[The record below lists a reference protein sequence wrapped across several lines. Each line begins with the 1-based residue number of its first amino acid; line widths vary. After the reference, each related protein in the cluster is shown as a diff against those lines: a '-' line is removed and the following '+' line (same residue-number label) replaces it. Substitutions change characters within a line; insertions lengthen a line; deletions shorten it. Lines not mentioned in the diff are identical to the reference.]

1 MIVIQIFQS
10 FQIPFWSRV
19 PPLVQLFFLNL
30 ASYQVLPVLPSYS
43 VLIHQPPAQPPL
55 SAPLSCL
62 TLLTWLTELPMSSR
76 PLPPAWLLFMT
87 LQLGVSKPA
96 FPIPAGFPS
105 PNCMSRSHTREGS
118 HRPQKGY
125 LLPACM
131 GSAAG
136 TEDPA
141 DYSAVDWL
149 LPRMM
154 WRSWVGKSQRLWVCW
169 SSRYLLGTSSATAH
183 EVSTFQIMKI
193 QNFHHPNNMFCSLA
207 DYQTSLWGSKWLILS
222 SHMSVISWHL
232 FFFHSYLWWDAFLS
246 HERSEFRFVF

>member
-30 ASYQVLPVLPSYS
+30 ASYRVLPVLPSYS

-125 LLPACM
+125 CM
-131 GSAAG
+131 H
-136 TEDPA
+136 
-141 DYSAVDWL
+141 
-149 LPRMM
+149 
-154 WRSWVGKSQRLWVCW
+154 GKCCW
-169 SSRYLLGTSSATAH
+169 
-183 EVSTFQIMKI
+183 
-193 QNFHHPNNMFCSLA
+193 
-207 DYQTSLWGSKWLILS
+207 DWGSCRLLSCGLTPSHNDVKIMSWEEPASVGVLIFSLSTWHKLCHCTWSFHLPDHENPKLS
-222 SHMSVISWHL
+222 SPK
-232 FFFHSYLWWDAFLS
+232 
-246 HERSEFRFVF
+246 